1 MTVKYCR
8 AVLTPPPTVVS
19 GPPLAFPAG
28 FGVTPLFSLLHHGTV
43 HLELEKWGWLL
54 SRVEG

>member
-1 MTVKYCR
+1 MKYCR